1 MRLATAVAALALA
14 AASPACAED
23 LVFTLINNSSVN
35 LVEMYV
41 SPHSADTWGEN
52 ILTVDA
58 LNAGEQGDITI
69 ADGEATCDYDMRFVM
84 DNGATVDGSQNLCE
98 LGTFT
103 LHD

>member
-1 MRLATAVAALALA
+1 MRTLALITTA
-14 AASPACAED
+14 IIATSSPALAED
-23 LVFTLINNSSVN
+23 LVFTLVNDSSLN

-52 ILTVDA
+52 ILYSE

-69 ADGEATCDYDMRFVM
+69 ADGETTCDYDMRFVM
-84 DNGATVDGSQNLCE
+84 DNGNTVDGNQNLCE
-98 LGTFT
+98 LATFT